1 MKMKNKSIIFLIA
14 YLAYTSIYVARLNLS
29 IASPELIASNVLN
42 VAQVGFMGSAFSVI
56 FAIGRFINGALSDRV
71 PPYVMIS
78 SGLAL
83 AGISNI
89 AISFLPPVWGIILF
103 WGVNAFAQS
112 MLWSSVLCIVSTLY
126 DEETA
131 KKKTS
136 YMVTSVATG
145 NIIGIILNTYIVTKI
160 GVSFAFIIP
169 GAITL
174 IMSTFILLSS
184 SKIKPVRAEGKKHIS
199 IAKLLE
205 NKSIRTMFSP
215 AMLHGVMKDNISLFM
230 AVYFVDTF
238 GIDLEKSA
246 YFVLFIPAVGFV
258 GRMIYPFFYKVCKN
272 NEHKVSVFAFIS
284 CAVFAVPLCLKG
296 VSPVLAA
303 VCLSMIY
310 AAVSVINTS
319 ILSIYPI
326 RFVKTGNVASVSG
339 IMDLATYMGAGLS
352 GFIYGIV
359 IKALGYVPMY
369 ISWAVISTVS
379 ILFLGIIQRQKDEM

>member
-1 MKMKNKSIIFLIA
+1 MKNKSIIFLIC
-14 YLAYTSIYVARLNLS
+14 YIAYTSIYVARLNLS

-78 SGLAL
+78 SGLIL

-103 WGVNAFAQS
+103 WAVNAFAQS

-145 NIIGIILNTYIVTKI
+145 NIIGIILNTYIITKI

-174 IMSTFILLSS
+174 IMSTFIILSS

-199 IAKLLE
+199 IGKLLE

-359 IKALGYVPMY
+359 IKASGYVPMY
-369 ISWAVISTVS
+369 ISWAVISIVS
-379 ILFLGIIQRQKDEM
+379 IMFLGIIQRQKDEM